1 MQNLQ
6 TVKIFKFNPNY
17 GKLWDSEIQQKVLKT
32 IVKRRQEHL
41 WYSLT
46 VTP

>member
-6 TVKIFKFNPNY
+6 TVKTTKFNPNF
-17 GKLWDSEIQQKVLKT
+17 GTLWCSEIQQKVLKT
-32 IVKRRQEHL
+32 IFKRPQEHL

-46 VTP
+46 P